1 MGLRHPLI
9 HACAAEARIGTMTQE
24 IARAVEVAAS
34 LVAGPVVV
42 TGHSAGG
49 H

>member
-1 MGLRHPLI
+1 
-9 HACAAEARIGTMTQE
+9 MTQE
-24 IARAVEVAAS
+24 IARAVEVAAG

-49 H
+49 NSARESVAPM